1 MFDTLLIHKSIIF
14 PLLDGEELLKENW
27 RADVEGYLHFQ
38 TKDLENFMWLYRVG
52 EDHKVWREVHEYI
65 EDPECKFG
73 MRHERLPDER
83 CEKLNAY
90 VNFYDMVRHIGEDE
104 VWIEFEGH
112 ILNGQ
117 LAEVSLVKL
126 EKTNMAD
133 QEAKIKEQQLRWD
146 KIRSTYSWRAFSA
159 ISNFEWKLRRLV
171 RPVFNKYENFLKKLR
186 DHAESQYPLENKN
199 D

>member
-1 MFDTLLIHKSIIF
+1 
-14 PLLDGEELLKENW
+14 
-27 RADVEGYLHFQ
+27 
-38 TKDLENFMWLYRVG
+38 VG

-73 MRHERLPDER
+73 MRHERRPDES

-126 EKTNMAD
+126 EKTNMALRELKM
-133 QEAKIKEQQLRWD
+133 QAEQHRWD
-146 KIRSTYSWRAFSA
+146 KIRNTYSWKTFSA
-159 ISNFEWKLRRLV
+159 ISNVEWKLRKLV
-171 RPVFNKYENFLKKLR
+171 RPVFNKYENFLNNLR
-186 DHAESQYPLENKN
+186 KDAENQYPPEE
-199 D
+199 

>member
-1 MFDTLLIHKSIIF
+1 MFDTLLVHKSIIF
-14 PLLDGEELLKENW
+14 PLLEGEELLKQKW
-27 RADVEGYLHFQ
+27 RTDTEDCFHFQ
-38 TKDLENFMWLYRVG
+38 TKDLENFMWLYKIG

-73 MRHERLPDER
+73 MRHERLPDES

-126 EKTNMAD
+126 EKTNMAHK
-133 QEAKIKEQQLRWD
+133 EAEMQKQQLRWD
-146 KIRSTYSWRAFSA
+146 KIRNTYSWKTFSA
-159 ISNFEWKLRRLV
+159 ISNVEWKLRRLF
-171 RPVFNKYENFLKKLR
+171 RPVFNKYENFLNKLR
-186 DHAESQYPLENKN
+186 KDAENQYPSEE
-199 D
+199 

>member
-1 MFDTLLIHKSIIF
+1 MGMFDTILVHKSIIL
-14 PLLDGEELLKENW
+14 PLLEGEELLKQKW
-27 RADVEGYLHFQ
+27 RTDTEDCFHFQ
-38 TKDLENFMWLYRVG
+38 TKDLENFMWLYKIG

-112 ILNGQ
+112 ILNGM

-126 EKTNMAD
+126 EKTNMAL
-133 QEAKIKEQQLRWD
+133 KELELRTYQHRWD
-146 KIRSTYSWRAFSA
+146 KIRSTYSWRTFSA
-159 ISNFEWKLRRLV
+159 LRDVEWKLRRV
-171 RPVFNKYENFLKKLR
+171 FRPVFNKYENFLKKLR
-186 DHAESQYPLENKN
+186 DHAENQYPPE
-199 D
+199 

>member
-1 MFDTLLIHKSIIF
+1 MGMFDTILVHKSIIL
-14 PLLDGEELLKENW
+14 PLLEGEELLKKEW
-27 RADVEGYLHFQ
+27 RADVEDCLHFQ
-38 TKDLENFMWLYRVG
+38 TKDLENFMWLYKIG

-73 MRHERLPDER
+73 IRHERLPDES

-90 VNFYDMVRHIGEDE
+90 INFYDMVRHIGEDE

-126 EKTNMAD
+126 EKTNMANK
-133 QEAKIKEQQLRWD
+133 EAEIQKHQQRWD
-146 KIRSTYSWRAFSA
+146 KIRSTYSWRIFSA
-159 ISNFEWKLRRLV
+159 IRDVEWKLRRLV
-171 RPVFNKYENFLKKLR
+171 RPVVNKYENFLDKLR
-186 DHAESQYPLENKN
+186 KDAENQYPPEE
-199 D
+199 

>member
-1 MFDTLLIHKSIIF
+1 MGMFDTILVHKSIIL
-14 PLLDGEELLKENW
+14 PLLEGEELLKKEW
-27 RADVEGYLHFQ
+27 RADTEDCFHFQ
-38 TKDLENFMWLYRVG
+38 TKDLENFMWLYKVG
-52 EDHKVWREVHEYI
+52 EDHKVWREVHEYF

-73 MRHERLPDER
+73 MRHERLPDES

-112 ILNGQ
+112 ILNGV
-117 LAEVSLVKL
+117 LAEVSLIKL

-133 QEAKIKEQQLRWD
+133 KEAKIQEQQLRWD
-146 KIRSTYSWRAFSA
+146 KIRSTYSWRAFST
-159 ISNFEWKLRRLV
+159 IRDFEWKVRRLF
-171 RPVFNKYENFLKKLR
+171 RPVFNKYENFLDKLR
-186 DHAESQYPLENKN
+186 KDAENQYPAE

>member
-14 PLLDGEELLKENW
+14 PLLEGEELLKQKW
-27 RADVEGYLHFQ
+27 RTDTEDCFHFQ
-38 TKDLENFMWLYRVG
+38 TKDLENFMWLYKVG
-52 EDHKVWREVHEYI
+52 EDHKVWREVHEYV

-126 EKTNMAD
+126 EKTNMAHK
-133 QEAKIKEQQLRWD
+133 EAEMQKHQLRWD
-146 KIRSTYSWRAFSA
+146 KIRNTYSWKTFSA
-159 ISNFEWKLRRLV
+159 ISNVEWKLRKLV
-171 RPVFNKYENFLKKLR
+171 RPVFNKYENFLNNLR
-186 DHAESQYPLENKN
+186 KDAENQYPPEE
-199 D
+199 